1 LLKYMVKI
9 WEKELRSEKKLPV
22 IIPIVVYHGQKRWEV
37 AGRLSGLIERYA
49 ELQEAL
55 WKYIPDYAYELHDLT
70 SEEEGER
77 IESGEVKL
85 TVYLFRA
92 VVAPD
97 KGTLLR
103 RYKEAMQALKE
114 VSGRRDI
121 EDLIEQGFGIS
132 LARNQRSS

>member
-1 LLKYMVKI
+1 
-9 WEKELRSEKKLPV
+9 
-22 IIPIVVYHGQKRWEV
+22 
-37 AGRLSGLIERYA
+37 
-49 ELQEAL
+49 
-55 WKYIPDYAYELHDLT
+55 
-70 SEEEGER
+70 ER